1 MKEVHFIQILNT
13 FEGRVEFVP
22 TAPHDHRAPSNLSR
36 IDVVFNIPLNANAA
50 GFRYS
55 CDCHS
60 NPLFHCLANLVRE
73 ASEAKPF
80 DRNVKR
86 VGENAEGDRFMLL
99 QAAQTVFEESG
110 DE

>member
-1 MKEVHFIQILNT
+1 
-13 FEGRVEFVP
+13 
-22 TAPHDHRAPSNLSR
+22 
-36 IDVVFNIPLNANAA
+36 
-50 GFRYS
+50 
-55 CDCHS
+55 
-60 NPLFHCLANLVRE
+60 NPLFQCLANLVRE

-99 QAAQTVFEESG
+99 QAAQTVFKESG